1 MRGFPSFFVTVNH
14 RERYAEL
21 DDSYTPAAIFRL
33 ICFPANNRPG
43 ASEQDLANILRT
55 YNQPTDPS
63 HIYDSVYTCFKQNSV
78 GWVSWCGGPYTCEP
92 ITGWPQARCK

>member
-1 MRGFPSFFVTVNH
+1 MTRLAVLLCGRLAPAPLSPSP
-14 RERYAEL
+14 R
-21 DDSYTPAAIFRL
+21 SS
-33 ICFPANNRPG
+33 G